1 MSNNYNNYYNQNNFH
16 NRNKNYPKKKFLFQ
30 NKGNIREV
38 EINSISQTEP
48 TKQKEKY
55 NNNNQIYN
63 DLNQIDQ
70 FDNISKTND
79 ETLSITNFKQEFIG
93 CNSDDIIFRDFIS
106 SQVKSL
112 ITKLDDMDLDK
123 KFNEI
128 SNQILNVKNSLEN
141 KIEDYNKKNEE
152 DILEIK
158 ELLEWQ
164 NINDLRK
171 KLLLLKGEK
180 YSNNYVINNVFDFEK
195 YYDSI
200 LSNDLKEIFL
210 NNNKSFSEIITMI
223 YNDYK
228 ENNNY
233 QNNNLDNL
241 NDKFWFIV
249 HSFIKDEKLKDNN
262 ENKLILNLSGSIYRI
277 IKHFRGLSD
286 DIIIDFGEL
295 IPFLDKKEKIDN
307 AKRNINIVVN
317 LLYEILDKQIEISE
331 LSNKIFAYG
340 HFFYGYKGNN
350 IELKEF
356 DENSIYFDFIELN

>member
-70 FDNISKTND
+70 FDNFSKTND

-228 ENNNY
+228 ENNN
-233 QNNNLDNL
+233 LDNL

>member
-70 FDNISKTND
+70 FDNFSKTND

-200 LSNDLKEIFL
+200 LSYDLKEKFFK
-210 NNNKSFSEIITMI
+210 NKISFSEIINLI
-223 YNDYK
+223 YNELNEKK
-228 ENNNY
+228 EIIIES
-233 QNNNLDNL
+233 L
-241 NDKFWFIV
+241 NDKFWFIIN
-249 HSFIKDEKLKDNN
+249 SFSQKQFE
-262 ENKLILNLSGSIYRI
+262 ENKLIINISGNVYRI

-286 DIIIDFGEL
+286 DIIIDFGE
-295 IPFLDKKEKIDN
+295 IISFLNKKEKIDS
-307 AKRNINIVVN
+307 AKNTINIIINVI
-317 LLYEILDKQIEISE
+317 YEILNKQIELSE

-340 HFFYGYKGNN
+340 HIYYGKKSNN
-350 IELKEF
+350 VEIKEF
-356 DENSIYFDFIELN
+356 YENSIFYDFIELN

>member
-70 FDNISKTND
+70 FDNFSKTND

-128 SNQILNVKNSLEN
+128 SNKILNVKNSLEN

-262 ENKLILNLSGSIYRI
+262 ENKLILNLSGTIYRI
-277 IKHFRGLSD
+277 IKYFRGLSD

-295 IPFLDKKEKIDN
+295 IPFLDTKEKIDN

-317 LLYEILDKQIEISE
+317 LIYEILGKQIEISE

-356 DENSIYFDFIELN
+356 DENSIYYDFIELS

>member
-1 MSNNYNNYYNQNNFH
+1 M
-16 NRNKNYPKKKFLFQ
+16 
-30 NKGNIREV
+30 G
-38 EINSISQTEP
+38 
-48 TKQKEKY
+48 
-55 NNNNQIYN
+55 
-63 DLNQIDQ
+63 
-70 FDNISKTND
+70 
-79 ETLSITNFKQEFIG
+79 
-93 CNSDDIIFRDFIS
+93 
-106 SQVKSL
+106 
-112 ITKLDDMDLDK
+112 LDK

-317 LLYEILDKQIEISE
+317 LIYEILGKQIEISE

-340 HFFYGYKGNN
+340 HFFYGCKGNN

>member
-70 FDNISKTND
+70 FDNFSKTND

-295 IPFLDKKEKIDN
+295 IPFLDTKEKIDN

>member
-70 FDNISKTND
+70 FDNFSKTND

-356 DENSIYFDFIELN
+356 DENSIYYDFIELS

>member
-70 FDNISKTND
+70 FDNFSKTND

-200 LSNDLKEIFL
+200 LSNDLKEKFFK
-210 NNNKSFSEIITMI
+210 NNKSFSEIITMI
-223 YNDYK
+223 YEDYK
-228 ENNNY
+228 ENNKY
-233 QNNNLDNL
+233 QNNNSDNL

-249 HSFIKDEKLKDNN
+249 HSFIKDENLNDNN
-262 ENKLILNLSGSIYRI
+262 ENKLILNLSGTIYRI

-317 LLYEILDKQIEISE
+317 LLYEILGKQIEISE

-356 DENSIYFDFIELN
+356 VENSIYFDFIELN

>member
-70 FDNISKTND
+70 FDNFSKTND

-262 ENKLILNLSGSIYRI
+262 ENKLILNLSGTIYRI
-277 IKHFRGLSD
+277 IKYFRGLSD

-307 AKRNINIVVN
+307 AKKNINIVVN
-317 LLYEILDKQIEISE
+317 LLYEILSKQIEISE

-356 DENSIYFDFIELN
+356 VENSIYFDFIELN

>member
-70 FDNISKTND
+70 FDNFSKTND